1 MIPVIFGQQYDART
15 PRGTPGA
22 LREANPLIGTPVLQ
36 APPGGFTSPETLLG
50 ELGTETFSQLVS
62 ASSDIAL
69 VVDAGGTVRDVSV
82 GDAELSDRVGRSW
95 IDRPLAETVAVDS
108 RGKVLALLA
117 TRAGEGLVWHE
128 INHAIEGGEDL
139 PVRYVAVRL
148 PKEGQLVVL
157 GRDLRGLARLQ
168 QQLVDINLTVE
179 RDYALY
185 RSAETQFR
193 LMFQTSAEAML
204 IADAATRR
212 VMDVNPAG
220 EDMLHRVAR
229 RLVGSTLDELFL
241 DENANAVSDCA
252 AAARAMGQS
261 SCPVLRLR
269 LTSVDVSLSA
279 WLLRGGGASQLLVR
293 LSAGGAARGGA
304 SALGDA
310 WGALSHL
317 PEAMVT
323 ATGDLDI
330 IDANEAFLDLVDV
343 ATANQIR
350 SESLARFVGRHGVD
364 MNVLTSRLQDNGSIR
379 RYATVLRGQYG
390 AVRDV
395 ELTAAVADRDE
406 KRVYAFLFRPVVAER
421 SVLGDVRR
429 PLRPVSEMTDLV
441 GRVPLRDIVREA
453 TDIIEELCIE
463 AALAVTQDNRASA
476 AEMLGLSRQSLY
488 SKLRRYGIGDL
499 PSDPSN
505 GG

>member
-1 MIPVIFGQQYDART
+1 MITTHGSPPLQGGLRSADA
-15 PRGTPGA
+15 
-22 LREANPLIGTPVLQ
+22 LI
-36 APPGGFTSPETLLG
+36 G
-50 ELGTETFSQLVS
+50 ELGAAQFSQLVA
-62 ASSDIAL
+62 ASSDVAL
-69 VVDAGGTVRDVSV
+69 VVDASGVIRDVSIGEV
-82 GDAELSDRVGRSW
+82 DLASRAVPAW
-95 IDRPLAETVAVDS
+95 IGRPLADTVTVES
-108 RGKVLALLA
+108 RGKV
-117 TRAGEGLVWHE
+117 RAMLDTAAGDGLNWQE
-128 INHAIEGGEDL
+128 INHVVEGAEV

-148 PKEGQLVVL
+148 PADGLLVVL

-193 LMFQTSAEAML
+193 LLFQTSSEAML
-204 IADAATRR
+204 IADAASRR
-212 VMDVNPAG
+212 VAEVNPAG
-220 EDMLHRVAR
+220 EDLLHRVAR
-229 RLVGSTLDELFL
+229 RLVGGSLDDLFAE
-241 DENANAVSDCA
+241 DSAQAVADCVA
-252 AAARAMGQS
+252 ATRAMGQATAS
-261 SCPVLRLR
+261 GVRLR
-269 LTSVDVSLSA
+269 LTSAAVSISA

-293 LSAGGAARGGA
+293 VFPDGQGMAHA
-304 SALGDA
+304 SGLGEA

-364 MNVLTSRLQDNGSIR
+364 MSVLTGRLQENGAIR

-406 KRVYAFLFRPVVAER
+406 KRVYAFLFRPVVLDR
-421 SVLGDVRR
+421 TVLGDVRR
-429 PLRPVSEMTDLV
+429 PLRPVSEMTELV

-499 PSDPSN
+499 PSDPAN

>member
-1 MIPVIFGQQYDART
+1 M
-15 PRGTPGA
+15 
-22 LREANPLIGTPVLQ
+22 IGTPVLQ
-36 APPGGFTSPETLLG
+36 PSLGGFRSPDALFGDLG
-50 ELGTETFSQLVS
+50 PAKFSQLVA

-69 VVDAGGTVRDVSV
+69 VIDPAGFVRDVSIADSDLAARAMPAWV
-82 GDAELSDRVGRSW
+82 DRLLGD
-95 IDRPLAETVAVDS
+95 TVSVES
-108 RGKVLALLA
+108 RGKVKAMLA
-117 TRAGEGLVWHE
+117 TTVGDGLNWQE
-128 INHAIEGGEDL
+128 INHVIDGEDL

-148 PKEGQLVVL
+148 PKDDQLVVL

-168 QQLVDINLTVE
+168 QQLVDINLTIE

-193 LMFQTSAEAML
+193 MLFQTSAEPML
-204 IADAATRR
+204 IADATTRK
-212 VMDVNPAG
+212 VTSANPAA
-220 EDMLHRVAR
+220 EDLLHRVAR
-229 RLVGSTLDELFL
+229 RLVGETLDELFAEKDAAGL
-241 DENANAVSDCA
+241 VDAVA
-252 AAARAMGQS
+252 TARALGQATVDS
-261 SCPVLRLR
+261 AKPRLTAGDLRL
-269 LTSVDVSLSA
+269 A
-279 WLLRGGGASQLLVR
+279 FWLLRGGGGSQLLVR
-293 LSAGGAARGGA
+293 LLPAGRARTAA
-304 SALGDA
+304 STSGDG
-310 WGALSHL
+310 WGVLSHL

-323 ATGDLDI
+323 ASADLAI
-330 IDANEAFLDLVDV
+330 IEANEAFLDLVDV
-343 ATANQIR
+343 ATAHQIR

-364 MNVLTSRLQDNGSIR
+364 VNVLTSRLQDNGSIR

-395 ELTAAVADRDE
+395 ELTAAVADRDA
-406 KRVYAFLFRPVVAER
+406 KRVYAFLFRPVTPER
-421 SVLGDVRR
+421 SVLGDTRR

-499 PSDPSN
+499 PSDPAN
-505 GG
+505 DG

>member
-1 MIPVIFGQQYDART
+1 M
-15 PRGTPGA
+15 
-22 LREANPLIGTPVLQ
+22 IGTPALNS
-36 APPGGFTSPETLLG
+36 PGGGFQSAHALLG
-50 ELGTETFSQLVS
+50 EMGAETFSQLVT

-69 VVDAGGTVRDVSV
+69 VVDPSGVVRDVSV
-82 GDAELSDRVGRSW
+82 GEVELADRIGRTW
-95 IDRPLAETVAVDS
+95 VDRPLDETVTIES
-108 RGKVLALLA
+108 RGKVRALLA
-117 TRAGEGLVWHE
+117 TKAGDGLTWYE
-128 INHAIEGGEDL
+128 INHAFDGGEDL
-139 PVRYVAVRL
+139 PVRYVGVRL
-148 PKEGQLVVL
+148 PKDGQLVVL

-193 LMFQTSAEAML
+193 LMFQTSTEAML
-204 IADAATRR
+204 ITDAATRR
-212 VMDVNPAG
+212 VTDVNPAG
-220 EDMLHRVAR
+220 EDMLRRVAR
-229 RLVGSTLDELFL
+229 RLVGSPLDDLFL
-241 DENANAVSDCA
+241 EENGIAISDCA
-252 AAARAMGQS
+252 AATRAMGQS
-261 SCPVLRLR
+261 SCPSVTLR
-269 LTSVDVSLSA
+269 LTAAEVSLSA
-279 WLLRGGGASQLLVR
+279 WLLRGGGPSQLLVR
-293 LSAGGAARGGA
+293 LSAVGEQRTGG
-304 SALGDA
+304 SALGEA

-323 ATGDLDI
+323 ATDDLDI
-330 IDANEAFLDLVDV
+330 IEANEAFLDLVDV
-343 ATANQIR
+343 ATVHQIR

-364 MNVLTSRLQDNGSIR
+364 INVLTSRLQDNGSIR

-395 ELTAAVADRDE
+395 ELTAAVAERDK

-421 SVLGDVRR
+421 TVLGDVRR
-429 PLRPVSEMTDLV
+429 PLRPVSEMTELV

-499 PSDPSN
+499 PSDPA
-505 GG
+505 GET

>member
-1 MIPVIFGQQYDART
+1 M
-15 PRGTPGA
+15 
-22 LREANPLIGTPVLQ
+22 IGTPVLQ
-36 APPGGFTSPETLLG
+36 PSQGGFRSPDALFGDLG
-50 ELGTETFSQLVS
+50 PAKFSQLVA

-69 VVDAGGTVRDVSV
+69 VIDSHGIVRDVSI
-82 GDAELSDRVGRSW
+82 GDADLAGRALVAWVDRSLEEVVTS
-95 IDRPLAETVAVDS
+95 ES
-108 RGKVLALLA
+108 RGKVRAMLA
-117 TRAGEGLVWHE
+117 TTAGDGLNWQE
-128 INHAIEGGEDL
+128 INHILDGEDL

-148 PKEGQLVVL
+148 PKNGQLVVL

-193 LMFQTSAEAML
+193 MLFQTSTEPML
-204 IADAATRR
+204 IADAVSRKVTS
-212 VMDVNPAG
+212 VNPAA
-220 EDMLHRVAR
+220 EDLLHRVAR
-229 RLVGSTLDELFL
+229 RVIGETLDDLFA
-241 DENANAVSDCA
+241 DKEA
-252 AAARAMGQS
+252 ATVADTVAETRALGQS
-261 SCPVLRLR
+261 KAEGLRLR
-269 LTSVDVSLSA
+269 LTSSDVSVGI
-279 WLLRGGGASQLLVR
+279 WLLRGSGTAQLLLR
-293 LSAGGAARGGA
+293 IAPAGQIRPGAP
-304 SALGDA
+304 SLGDS
-310 WGALSHL
+310 WGVLSHL

-323 ATGDLDI
+323 AGADLDI
-330 IDANEAFLDLVDV
+330 IEANEAFLDLVDV

-364 MNVLTSRLQDNGSIR
+364 VNVLTSRLQDNGSIR

-395 ELTAAVADRDE
+395 ELTAAVSDRDA
-406 KRVYAFLFRPVVAER
+406 KRVYAFLFRPVTPER
-421 SVLGDVRR
+421 SVLGDQRR

-499 PSDPSN
+499 PSDPAN
-505 GG
+505 DG

>member
-1 MIPVIFGQQYDART
+1 MIATSVLQS
-15 PRGTPGA
+15 PRG
-22 LREANPLIGTPVLQ
+22 
-36 APPGGFTSPETLLG
+36 GFLSPDALLG
-50 ELGTETFSQLVS
+50 EMGPAQFSQLVA

-69 VVDAGGTVRDVSV
+69 VVDAEGVVRDVSI
-82 GDAELSDRVGRSW
+82 GDADLAERVGQAW
-95 IDRPLAETVAVDS
+95 IGRPLGETVTVDS
-108 RGKVLALLA
+108 RNKVRVLLA
-117 TRAGEGLVWHE
+117 TSPGDGLAWQE
-128 INHAIEGGEDL
+128 INHSLDGEDL

-148 PKEGQLVVL
+148 PKDGQLVVL

-193 LMFQTSAEAML
+193 LMFQTSSEAML
-204 IADAATRR
+204 IADAASRR
-212 VMDVNPAG
+212 VTDVNPAG

-229 RLVGSTLDELFL
+229 RLVGSTLDELFVE
-241 DENANAVSDCA
+241 ENGNAVSDCA
-252 AAARAMGQS
+252 AATRAMGQS
-261 SCPVLRLR
+261 TCPGVRLR
-269 LTSVDVSLSA
+269 LTSAEVSMSA
-279 WLLRGGGASQLLVR
+279 WLLRGGGPSQLLVR
-293 LSAGGAARGGA
+293 LSAGGAGRAGA

-330 IDANEAFLDLVDV
+330 IDVNEAFLDLVDV

-406 KRVYAFLFRPVVAER
+406 KRVYAFLFRPVVVER

>member
-1 MIPVIFGQQYDART
+1 M
-15 PRGTPGA
+15 
-22 LREANPLIGTPVLQ
+22 IGTPVLDS
-36 APPGGFTSPETLLG
+36 PGAGFRSPDALLG
-50 ELGTETFSQLVS
+50 EIGVDTFSRLVT

-69 VVDAGGTVRDVSV
+69 VVDPSGVVRDVSI
-82 GDAELSDRVGRSW
+82 GDAELAERVGRTW
-95 IDRPLAETVAVDS
+95 IDRPLDDTVTIES
-108 RGKVLALLA
+108 RGKVRALLA
-117 TRAGEGLVWHE
+117 TGAGDGLTWHE
-128 INHAIEGGEDL
+128 INYTLDGAEDL
-139 PVRYVAVRL
+139 PVRYVGVRL
-148 PKEGQLVVL
+148 PKGGQLVVL

-193 LMFQTSAEAML
+193 LMFQTSSEAML

-212 VMDVNPAG
+212 VTGVNPAG
-220 EDMLHRVAR
+220 EDLLRRVAR

-241 DENANAVSDCA
+241 EENGNAISDCA
-252 AAARAMGQS
+252 AATRAMGQS
-261 SCPVLRLR
+261 SCPSVKVK
-269 LTSVDVSLSA
+269 LTSAEVALSA
-279 WLLRGGGASQLLVR
+279 WLLRGGGPSQLLVR
-293 LSAGGAARGGA
+293 LSAAGSPRAVGS

-330 IDANEAFLDLVDV
+330 IEANEAFLDLVDV

-395 ELTAAVADRDE
+395 ELTAAVADRDK

-421 SVLGDVRR
+421 TVLGDVRR
-429 PLRPVSEMTDLV
+429 PLRPVSEMTELV

-499 PSDPSN
+499 PSDPASES
-505 GG
+505 

>member
-1 MIPVIFGQQYDART
+1 
-15 PRGTPGA
+15 
-22 LREANPLIGTPVLQ
+22 
-36 APPGGFTSPETLLG
+36 
-50 ELGTETFSQLVS
+50 
-62 ASSDIAL
+62 
-69 VVDAGGTVRDVSV
+69 
-82 GDAELSDRVGRSW
+82 
-95 IDRPLAETVAVDS
+95 
-108 RGKVLALLA
+108 
-117 TRAGEGLVWHE
+117 
-128 INHAIEGGEDL
+128 
-139 PVRYVAVRL
+139 
-148 PKEGQLVVL
+148 
-157 GRDLRGLARLQ
+157 
-168 QQLVDINLTVE
+168 
-179 RDYALY
+179 
-185 RSAETQFR
+185 
-193 LMFQTSAEAML
+193 MFQTSTEAML

-212 VMDVNPAG
+212 VTDVNPAG
-220 EDMLHRVAR
+220 EDMLRRVAR
-229 RLVGSTLDELFL
+229 RLVGSTLDELVL
-241 DENANAVSDCA
+241 DEHANAVSDCA

-261 SCPVLRLR
+261 SCSGMKTAADLRR
-269 LTSVDVSLSA
+269 CVA
-279 WLLRGGGASQLLVR
+279 VR
-293 LSAGGAARGGA
+293 LAAARRRTVAAPRAPVVPAAPRGPGT

-330 IDANEAFLDLVDV
+330 IEANEAFLDLVDV

-395 ELTAAVADRDE
+395 ELTAAMADRDE

-476 AEMLGLSRQSLY
+476 AEMLGAEPPEPVFQAPPLRHRRPAVGPAERGVTGSPSSPREDRTAPGSPGRKPGRMRGVPDAPRDRLGV
-488 SKLRRYGIGDL
+488 LRRFSDRL
-499 PSDPSN
+499 CASRSPSRTAPTRHREPTIAPGCPAVRCPVAAPESVKSS
-505 GG
+505 

>member
-1 MIPVIFGQQYDART
+1 M
-15 PRGTPGA
+15 
-22 LREANPLIGTPVLQ
+22 IGTPVLQ
-36 APPGGFTSPETLLG
+36 TPRGGFRSPGALLS
-50 ELGTETFSQLVS
+50 ELGTDTFSQLVA

-69 VVDAGGTVRDVSV
+69 VVDAGGVVRDVSV
-82 GDAELSDRVGRSW
+82 GEPELAERVGGSW
-95 IDRPLAETVAVDS
+95 IGRPLADTVTVDS
-108 RGKVLALLA
+108 RGKVRALLGTA
-117 TRAGEGLVWHE
+117 AGAGLAWHE
-128 INHAIEGGEDL
+128 INHAVDGGEDL
-139 PVRYVAVRL
+139 PVRYVGVRL
-148 PKEGQLVVL
+148 PKDGQLVVL

-179 RDYALY
+179 RDYALH

-193 LMFQTSAEAML
+193 LMFQTSTEAML

-212 VMDVNPAG
+212 VTDVNPAG
-220 EDMLHRVAR
+220 EDMLRRVAR
-229 RLVGSTLDELFL
+229 RLVGSTLDELVL
-241 DENANAVSDCA
+241 DEHANAVSDCA

-261 SCPVLRLR
+261 SCSGMKLR
-269 LTSVDVSLSA
+269 LTSADVSLSA
-279 WLLRGGGASQLLVR
+279 WLLRGGGPSQLLVR
-293 LSAGGAARGGA
+293 LSSGGPARAGT

-330 IDANEAFLDLVDV
+330 IEANEAFLDLVDV

-395 ELTAAVADRDE
+395 ELTAAMADRDE

-499 PSDPSN
+499 PSDPPN

>member
-1 MIPVIFGQQYDART
+1 M
-15 PRGTPGA
+15 
-22 LREANPLIGTPVLQ
+22 IGTPVLQ
-36 APPGGFTSPETLLG
+36 PSQGGFRSSDALLG
-50 ELGTETFSQLVS
+50 QLTVS
-62 ASSDIAL
+62 DLSALVTAIGDIAL
-69 VVDAGGTVRDVSV
+69 VVDAGGVIRDIST
-82 GDAELSDRVGRSW
+82 GDADLLARVDPAWRGTPFL
-95 IDRPLAETVAVDS
+95 DTVKPDS
-108 RGKVLALLA
+108 RTKVLAMLGTA
-117 TRAGEGLVWHE
+117 AGDGLNWQE
-128 INHAIEGGEDL
+128 INHAVEGEDL

-148 PKEGQLVVL
+148 PADGQLVVL

-168 QQLVDINLTVE
+168 QQLVDINLTIE
-179 RDYALY
+179 RDYALF
-185 RSAETQFR
+185 RSAETRFR
-193 LMFQTSAEAML
+193 LLFQTSTEAML
-204 IADAATRR
+204 IADAASRK

-220 EDMLHRVAR
+220 EDLLHRVAR
-229 RLVGSTLDELFL
+229 RLVGASLDELFAEDSL
-241 DENANAVSDCA
+241 DAVGDGV
-252 AAARAMGQS
+252 AAARALGQS
-261 SCPVLRLR
+261 NCPGVRLR
-269 LTSVDVSLSA
+269 LTSAAVSLSA
-279 WLLRGGGASQLLVR
+279 WLLRGGGTPQLLMR
-293 LSAGGAARGGA
+293 LVPAGGDAARGA
-304 SALGDA
+304 NLSEA

-330 IDANEAFLDLVDV
+330 IEANEAFLDLVDV

-364 MNVLTSRLQDNGSIR
+364 INVLTSRLQDNGSIR

-406 KRVYAFLFRPVVAER
+406 RRVYAFLFRPVTPER
-421 SVLGDVRR
+421 TILGDVRR

-463 AALAVTQDNRASA
+463 AALAITQDNRASA

-499 PSDPSN
+499 PSDPQ
-505 GG
+505 GDG

>member
-1 MIPVIFGQQYDART
+1 M
-15 PRGTPGA
+15 
-22 LREANPLIGTPVLQ
+22 IGTPVLQ
-36 APPGGFTSPETLLG
+36 SPQGGFRSPDALMADLG
-50 ELGTETFSQLVS
+50 SDKFSQLVA

-69 VVDAGGTVRDVSV
+69 VIDAGGVVRDVSI
-82 GDAELSDRVGRSW
+82 GDAELAGRLGSAW
-95 IDRPLAETVAVDS
+95 IDRPLVDTVSGES
-108 RGKVLALLA
+108 RVKVRAMLA
-117 TRAGEGLVWHE
+117 TTAGDGLIWQE
-128 INHAIEGGEDL
+128 INHTLDGEDL
-139 PVRYVAVRL
+139 PVHYVAVRL
-148 PKEGQLVVL
+148 PEGDQLVVL

-168 QQLVDINLTVE
+168 QQLVDINLTIE

-193 LMFQTSAEAML
+193 MLFQTSSEAML
-204 IADAATRR
+204 IADAATRK
-212 VMDVNPAG
+212 VTDVNPAS
-220 EDMLHRVAR
+220 EDLLHRVAR
-229 RLVGSTLDELFL
+229 RLVGATLDELFAEDDVNL
-241 DENANAVSDCA
+241 VADGV

-261 SCPVLRLR
+261 ACPGLRLR
-269 LTSVDVSLSA
+269 LTSAEVSLSV
-279 WLLRGGGASQLLVR
+279 WLLRGGGTSQILVR
-293 LSAGGAARGGA
+293 MFPVGQARVGA
-304 SALGDA
+304 SPLGDV

-330 IDANEAFLDLVDV
+330 IEANEAFLDLVDM
-343 ATANQIR
+343 ATANQVR
-350 SESLARFVGRHGVD
+350 SEPLARFVGRHGVD
-364 MNVLTSRLQDNGSIR
+364 INVLTSRLQDNGSIR

-395 ELTAAVADRDE
+395 ELTAAVADRDDR
-406 KRVYAFLFRPVVAER
+406 RVYAFLFRPVTAER
-421 SVLGDVRR
+421 TVLGDTRR

-499 PSDPSN
+499 PSDP
-505 GG
+505 GGGG

>member
-1 MIPVIFGQQYDART
+1 MD
-15 PRGTPGA
+15 
-22 LREANPLIGTPVLQ
+22 
-36 APPGGFTSPETLLG
+36 
-50 ELGTETFSQLVS
+50 ELGTETFSQLVT
-62 ASSDIAL
+62 ASSDVAL
-69 VVDAGGTVRDVSV
+69 VLDAGGVVRDVSV
-82 GDAELSDRVGRSW
+82 GDPDLGARIGRSW
-95 IDRPLAETVAVDS
+95 VGRPLIDTVTVES
-108 RGKVLALLA
+108 RGKASALLA
-117 TRAGEGLVWHE
+117 TAAGDGLAWHE
-128 INHAIEGGEDL
+128 INHGFEGGDDL

-148 PKEGQLVVL
+148 PKDGQLVVL

-193 LMFQTSAEAML
+193 LMFQTSTEAML
-204 IADAATRR
+204 IADAGSRR
-212 VMDVNPAG
+212 IAEVNPAG

-229 RLVGSTLDELFL
+229 RIVGSTLDELFH
-241 DENANAVSDCA
+241 DENANAVADCA
-252 AAARAMGQS
+252 AAARALGQS
-261 SCPVLRLR
+261 SCANLRLR
-269 LTSVDVSLSA
+269 LTSAEVSMAA
-279 WLLRGGGASQLLVR
+279 WLLRGGGPSQLLLR
-293 LSAGGAARGGA
+293 LSPGGAAQDGT

-330 IDANEAFLDLVDV
+330 IEANEAFLDLVDV

-364 MNVLTSRLQDNGSIR
+364 MNVLTSRLQDHGAIR

-395 ELTAAVADRDE
+395 ELTAAVSDRDE

-421 SVLGDVRR
+421 PVLGDARR

-488 SKLRRYGIGDL
+488 SKLRRYGLGDL
-499 PSDPSN
+499 PSDTTN
-505 GG
+505 GT

>member
-1 MIPVIFGQQYDART
+1 M
-15 PRGTPGA
+15 
-22 LREANPLIGTPVLQ
+22 IGTPVLQ
-36 APPGGFTSPETLLG
+36 PPKGGFRSPDALMDDLG
-50 ELGTETFSQLVS
+50 SAQFSQLVA

-69 VVDAGGTVRDVSV
+69 VVDAGGVVRDVSI
-82 GDAELSDRVGRSW
+82 GDGDLANRVGPSW
-95 IDRPLAETVAVDS
+95 IDRPLLDTVTAES
-108 RGKVLALLA
+108 RGKVRAMLA
-117 TRAGEGLVWHE
+117 TTVGDGLIWQE
-128 INHAIEGGEDL
+128 INHLVEGEDL

-148 PKEGQLVVL
+148 PKDDRLVIL

-193 LMFQTSAEAML
+193 MLFQTSSEAMV
-204 IADAATRR
+204 IADASTRK
-212 VMDVNPAG
+212 VTEVNPAG
-220 EDMLHRVAR
+220 EDLLHRVAR
-229 RLVGSTLDELFL
+229 RLVGSSLDDLFAEGNV
-241 DENANAVSDCA
+241 DAVADGA

-261 SCPVLRLR
+261 TCPSVKLR
-269 LTSVDVSLSA
+269 LTSADVSLSM
-279 WLLRGGGASQLLVR
+279 WLLRGGGTSQLLVR
-293 LSAGGAARGGA
+293 LFPAGQGRVSASSFGE
-304 SALGDA
+304 A

-323 ATGDLDI
+323 ATGELDI
-330 IDANEAFLDLVDV
+330 IEANEAFLDLVDV

-406 KRVYAFLFRPVVAER
+406 RRVYAFLFRPVVAER

-505 GG
+505 G

>member
-1 MIPVIFGQQYDART
+1 M
-15 PRGTPGA
+15 
-22 LREANPLIGTPVLQ
+22 IGTPVLQ
-36 APPGGFTSPETLLG
+36 PSQGGFRSPDALLG
-50 ELGTETFSQLVS
+50 RLTASDISALVT

-69 VVDAGGTVRDVSV
+69 VVDAGGVIRDVSV
-82 GDAELSDRVGRSW
+82 GDAELAARLDPAW
-95 IDRPLAETVAVDS
+95 IGLPLADTVTAES
-108 RGKVLALLA
+108 RGKV
-117 TRAGEGLVWHE
+117 RAMLDTVPGDGLNWQE
-128 INHAIEGGEDL
+128 INHLVEGEDL

-148 PKEGQLVVL
+148 PAEGQLVVL

-168 QQLVDINLTVE
+168 QQLVDINLTIE
-179 RDYALY
+179 RDYALF
-185 RSAETQFR
+185 RSAETRFR
-193 LMFQTSAEAML
+193 MLFQTSAEPML
-204 IADAATRR
+204 IADAATRK
-212 VMDVNPAG
+212 VTDVNPAG
-220 EDMLHRVAR
+220 EDLLHRVAR
-229 RLVGSTLDELFL
+229 RLVGGTLDELFAEDSL
-241 DENANAVSDCA
+241 DAVSDGV

-261 SCPVLRLR
+261 NCPDVKLR
-269 LTSVDVSLSA
+269 LTSAAVSLSA
-279 WLLRGGGASQLLVR
+279 WLLRGGGAAQLLVR
-293 LSAGGAARGGA
+293 LLPGDRDPARGPT
-304 SALGDA
+304 LGDA

-330 IDANEAFLDLVDV
+330 IEANEAFLDLVDV

-364 MNVLTSRLQDNGSIR
+364 INVLTSRLQDNGSIR

-406 KRVYAFLFRPVVAER
+406 KRVYAFLFRPVTPER

-463 AALAVTQDNRASA
+463 AALAITQDNRASA

-499 PSDPSN
+499 PSDPQN
-505 GG
+505 DG